1 MRSDLNRSLAGYPQG
16 CPLKDT
22 LKDIQ
27 CLQDSS
33 FENFPATRA
42 SSPSRLKDSRI
53 WRTPNHPPAHAA
65 DFTANSSRR
74 AVVQLQFPKPRGS
87 TEPPPWAAPRGL
99 LQPKKFCPRANLS
112 LPRSSRPSPRGG
124 SFIFKTARP

>member
-87 TEPPPWAAPRGL
+87 TED
-99 LQPKKFCPRANLS
+99 FF
-112 LPRSSRPSPRGG
+112 SPRQPLPATLEPPISPGR
-124 SFIFKTARP
+124 FFHF